1 MKENSSTTSKY
12 GRGDTQAKLAKQ
24 WKESQ
29 EDIKTAK
36 SGEACDRLVALQ
48 RFKEDYAERKKR
60 RLLEEV
66 RNVELLISN

>member
-36 SGEACDRLVALQ
+36 SGEACDRLVALH
-48 RFKEDYAERKKR
+48 RFKELFAKNKR
-60 RLLEEV
+60 MIALQNLEDPYY
-66 RNVELLISN
+66 

>member
-1 MKENSSTTSKY
+1 MKENSETVSKY
-12 GRGDTQAKLAKQ
+12 GRGDTPTKLAKQ

-48 RFKEDYAERKKR
+48 RFRELFAQNKRMIALQNLEDPYY
-60 RLLEEV
+60 
-66 RNVELLISN
+66 